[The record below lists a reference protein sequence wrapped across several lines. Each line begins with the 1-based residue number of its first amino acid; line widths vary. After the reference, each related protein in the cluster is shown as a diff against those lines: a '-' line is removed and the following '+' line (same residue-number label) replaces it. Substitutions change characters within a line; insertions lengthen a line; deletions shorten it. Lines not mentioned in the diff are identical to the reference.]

1 MVKDILVDNLPRLT
15 VTLGR
20 GQKETLQAIADRNH
34 TTLAFLIRYALDRFI
49 MEHQQEQFRLKM

>member
-1 MVKDILVDNLPRLT
+1 MMKDTSVDNMPRLT

-49 MEHQQEQFRLKM
+49 IEHQQEQFRLKL